1 MSSQSQGGSTAE
13 TAIAQFLHNN
23 PGWHEVRAITVA
35 TGYSNGHIRNTAK
48 RMADDNNDSVEGRK
62 NLSKPVVGYSLNGT
76 LEVPGANRQKY
87 IRLIKQHATHPP
99 SNLSSMSLSKLQD
112 ELRRVADSTTRIE
125 SKLEFRIP

>member
-1 MSSQSQGGSTAE
+1 MSTQSQPSSTAE
-13 TAIAQFLHNN
+13 QAIQQYLDSN

-35 TGYSNGHIRNTAK
+35 TGYSNGHIRSTAK
-48 RMADDNNDSVEGRK
+48 RMADDGNSPVEGRK
-62 NLSKPVVGYSLNGT
+62 NLSKPVVGYSLNGN

-99 SNLSSMSLSKLQD
+99 SNLNSMSLSKLQD

-125 SKLEFRIP
+125 SKLEFRIL